1 MKTRILMKTDLSDFL
16 DELRRDFKVVG
27 PRRKRGE
34 HVFDDIRNP
43 GDLDLEYV
51 TTILPPK
58 KMFLP
63 PAENLMSFNRS
74 GEAITANVDTQKL
87 LIFGIHSCD
96 LNGLLLL
103 DRVFNRDYPYPRY
116 VERRRN
122 SIIVAIT
129 CLNVGE
135 TCFCESMGTGPEPK
149 MGYDILLTDLGD
161 RFLAEAGTVEGNKL
175 IGMMKGRDAEGSD
188 LELKKRLLLE
198 AKAKFK
204 KRIHIDGLAEI
215 FEKSLDHPLWK
226 RLGDKDLACAQ
237 CVMSCPTC
245 FCLDIRDQWNKIP
258 GETVRCV
265 EWDACFLLEFAEVA
279 LGGNFRKDRSARLR
293 QFMGH
298 NLSWGGTA
306 QYGPVNGQHKCVG
319 CGRCIRVCPV
329 GIDITEVAKE
339 VRGSQID

>member
-1 MKTRILMKTDLSDFL
+1 VKPRILMKADLDYFL
-16 DELRRDFKVVG
+16 EELRRDFRVVG
-27 PRRKRGE
+27 PKKKRSE
-34 HVFDDIRNP
+34 HVFGDIHIVE
-43 GDLDLEYV
+43 DLDLEYV

-58 KMFLP
+58 KLFFP
-63 PAENLMSFNRS
+63 PTENLFSFNS
-74 GEAITANVDTQKL
+74 AGEAIPADIKAQRL

-103 DRVFNRDYPYPRY
+103 DRVFENDYPYPRY

-122 SIIVAIT
+122 SVIVAMT
-129 CLNVGE
+129 CANLGD
-135 TCFCESMGTGPEPK
+135 TCFCDSMGTGPEPK
-149 MGYDILLTDLGD
+149 TGYDILLTDLGE
-161 RFLAEAGTVEGNKL
+161 RFLVEVGT
-175 IGMMKGRDAEGSD
+175 AEGSRLAGMMRSSEAEESD
-188 LELKKRLLLE
+188 LQLKKKLLFE
-198 AKAKFK
+198 AKTKFK
-204 KRIHIDGLAEI
+204 KRINTDGLAEI
-215 FEKSLDHPLWK
+215 FEKNLDHPLWK
-226 RLGDKDLACAQ
+226 RLADTDLACAQ

-245 FCLDIRDQWNKIP
+245 FCLDIRDQWSSVL

-298 NLSWGGTA
+298 NLSWGGIA

-329 GIDITEVAKE
+329 SIDITEVARE
-339 VRGSQID
+339 IRGG